1 MDRRPRIVCGYVRTP
16 EGEAA
21 LEESIRET
29 RFRQGHLVVLHSR
42 TVPDKDPADDT
53 GFVEHELTEPRSR
66 PEPLP
71 PPEASFYE
79 EELAWLDRVLSSRG
93 VPHTVKQ
100 IPIGISASD
109 DILRTA
115 EEVDAD
121 LIVIGIRRRSR
132 IGKLLLHS
140 DAQNVLLEATCP
152 VLAVRP
158 KQPSGR

>member
-1 MDRRPRIVCGYVRTP
+1 MDREPRIVCGYVRTP

-21 LEESIRET
+21 LEEAIRET
-29 RFRQGHLVVLHSR
+29 RFRQAHLTVLHSR
-42 TVPDKDPADDT
+42 ARSDDHPADGT
-53 GFVEHELTEPRSR
+53 GFVEHELLEPAARR
-66 PEPLP
+66 ELLT

-93 VPHTVKQ
+93 VSHIVKEV
-100 IPIGISASD
+100 PTANSAAE

-115 EEVDAD
+115 EEEDAD

-132 IGKLLLHS
+132 LGKLFLGS
-140 DAQNVLLEATCP
+140 DAQTILLEASCP

-158 KQPSGR
+158 K